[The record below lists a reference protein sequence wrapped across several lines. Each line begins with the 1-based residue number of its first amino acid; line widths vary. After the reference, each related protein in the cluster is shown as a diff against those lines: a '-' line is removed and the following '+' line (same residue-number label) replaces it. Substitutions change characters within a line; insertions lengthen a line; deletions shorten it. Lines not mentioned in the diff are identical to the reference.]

1 MRRYAF
7 TLVILLVLLTFIGCN
22 NNAHD
27 GVNGGFIRKTYSGT
41 VEKIYEDDGTQYL
54 EVKTADGET
63 IVFTL
68 TDETEIQSPDNIS
81 AGNKA
86 EIDCVL
92 RYKTSTHE
100 ALGIT
105 VTPD

>member
-1 MRRYAF
+1 M
-7 TLVILLVLLTFIGCN
+7 
-22 NNAHD
+22 
-27 GVNGGFIRKTYSGT
+27 
-41 VEKIYEDDGTQYL
+41 

-92 RYKTSTHE
+92 RYKTSTYE